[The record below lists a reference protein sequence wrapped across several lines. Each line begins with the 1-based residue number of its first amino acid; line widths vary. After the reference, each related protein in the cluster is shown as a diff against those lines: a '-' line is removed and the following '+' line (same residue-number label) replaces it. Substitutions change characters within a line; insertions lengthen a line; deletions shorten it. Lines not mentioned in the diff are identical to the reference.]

1 MKRLLVI
8 RFSALGDVAMV
19 VPVIQA
25 LAEQHPELDITV
37 LSQNRMEDLFADL
50 PKNVHFLGVDL
61 TTQSLREI
69 IAGLGTY
76 DYVADLHGVW
86 RSMVIRWALRIR
98 GAKVQAIQKGRFS
111 RFLFTHKWTCKPLKS
126 TILRYC
132 NTLQSLGFVIDAPEA
147 PLYTAGEGI
156 GIAPFAAHKGKVYPL
171 ERMERV
177 VKLLSEQGE
186 RIVLFGGSKEASLLE
201 SWTKKYPNVKS
212 VAGQHSLC
220 EELKII
226 QGLRIMLTM
235 DSANMHLASLV
246 GTRAISIW
254 GATHPNAGF
263 LGFGQQESDCI
274 QRNDLPCRPCSIY
287 GNKKC
292 KYGDYRCLD
301 IVPEEIVAKVC
312 EL

>member
-1 MKRLLVI
+1 MKRLLII
-8 RFSALGDVAMV
+8 RLSALGDVAMV
-19 VPVIQA
+19 VPVVRA

-37 LSQNRMEDLFADL
+37 LSQNRMEDLFVDL
-50 PKNVHFLGVDL
+50 PTNVHFYGVDL
-61 TTQSLREI
+61 KKQSLREI
-69 IAGLGTY
+69 IADLDTY

-86 RSMVIRWALRIR
+86 RSMMIRWALRLR
-98 GAKVQAIQKGRFS
+98 GAEVQAIQKGRFS
-111 RFLFTHKWTCKPLKS
+111 RLLLTHKWIRKQLQT

-132 NTLQSLGFVIDAPEA
+132 ATLQSLGLSIDTPKAV
-147 PLYTAGEGI
+147 LQTAGKGI

-212 VAGQHSLC
+212 VAGQHSLR
-220 EELKII
+220 EELEIMRS
-226 QGLRIMLTM
+226 LRIMLTM
-235 DSANMHLASLV
+235 DSSNMHLASLV
-246 GTRAISIW
+246 GTRVISIW
-254 GATHPNAGF
+254 GATHPKAGF

-274 QRNDLPCRPCSIY
+274 QRNDLSCRPCSIY

-301 IVPEEIVAKVC
+301 ITPEEIVAKVC